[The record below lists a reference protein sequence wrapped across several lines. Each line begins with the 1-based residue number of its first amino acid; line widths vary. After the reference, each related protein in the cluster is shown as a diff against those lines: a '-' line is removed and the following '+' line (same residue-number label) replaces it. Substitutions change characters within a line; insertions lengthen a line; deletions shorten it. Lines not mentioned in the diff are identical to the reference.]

1 MSKKKKDKI
10 DHNKVL
16 EIYKNLTPEEFV
28 QLLWLNSERINI
40 PVFDKDKNAVICY
53 ELDKEVPAC
62 MNGPF
67 FQINTEVLYKDEK
80 NKE

>member
-40 PVFDKDKNAVICY
+40 PVFDKDKKVTSLNSF
-53 ELDKEVPAC
+53 K
-62 MNGPF
+62 
-67 FQINTEVLYKDEK
+67 
-80 NKE
+80 